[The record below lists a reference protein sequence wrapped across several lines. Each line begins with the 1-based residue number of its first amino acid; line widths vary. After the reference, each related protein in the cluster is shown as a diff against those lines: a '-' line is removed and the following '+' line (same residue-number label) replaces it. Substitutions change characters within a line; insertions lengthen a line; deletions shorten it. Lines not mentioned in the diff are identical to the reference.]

1 MRGHKFEDRLRE
13 YARRPRRTRCV
24 GIENQHRHFA
34 VHCRSRV
41 AMDERAEFL
50 INDRMSFMRFL
61 GLSLA
66 YRVPMRARFGCFGR
80 S

>member
-1 MRGHKFEDRLRE
+1 
-13 YARRPRRTRCV
+13 
-24 GIENQHRHFA
+24 
-34 VHCRSRV
+34 
-41 AMDERAEFL
+41 MDERAEFL